1 MENGYFAEFIL
12 LAAIVGGILAFLIVK
27 RLREE

>member
-12 LAAIVGGILAFLIVK
+12 LAAVVGGIVAFLFIR

>member
-12 LAAIVGGILAFLIVK
+12 LAAVVGGIIAFLIVR

>member
-12 LAAIVGGILAFLIVK
+12 LVAVVGGIIAFLIVR